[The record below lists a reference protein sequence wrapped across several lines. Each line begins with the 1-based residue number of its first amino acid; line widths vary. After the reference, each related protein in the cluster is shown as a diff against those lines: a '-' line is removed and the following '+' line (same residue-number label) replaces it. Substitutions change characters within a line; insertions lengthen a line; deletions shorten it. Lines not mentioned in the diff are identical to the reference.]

1 MVVSMADFEASL
13 SHATPAPDLG
23 PPLAAL
29 WWAAKGK
36 WDEAHKIVQDEDTR
50 EAAWVHAYLHR
61 LEGDLGNAG
70 YWYRQAG
77 QPVAKDSL
85 ESEWGRI
92 TSALIEGGS
101 A

>member
-1 MVVSMADFEASL
+1 VVVSIVDFRASL
-13 SHATPAPDLG
+13 ADTAPASTLS

-36 WDEAHKIVQDEDTR
+36 WDDAHKIVMHEETAD
-50 EAAWVHAYLHR
+50 AAWVHAYLHR
-61 LEGDLGNAG
+61 VEGDLGNAG
-70 YWYRQAG
+70 YWYRQAN

-85 ESEWGRI
+85 DAEWERI
-92 TSALIEGGS
+92 VSALLAGGK